1 MTLQIFRRHSP
12 TCPHKERS
20 YNRCH
25 CKIWYD
31 WHINGKRI
39 LAPFNTR
46 NWSEAQ
52 RMRNELETGGLIVK
66 REATLVED
74 AVNAFLSDVRARG
87 LRESSIY
94 KLKLLTTRLKEF
106 GESKESDS
114 NETA

>member
-1 MTLQIFRRHSP
+1 
-12 TCPHKERS
+12 
-20 YNRCH
+20 
-25 CKIWYD
+25 
-31 WHINGKRI
+31 
-39 LAPFNTR
+39 
-46 NWSEAQ
+46 
-52 RMRNELETGGLIVK
+52 MRNELETGGLIVK